1 MSYKNPRLVIA
12 VVALLY
18 SFCPVQAQEKQQ
30 KPEKQYYG
38 SLDPQMRKIL
48 IAKAHVLKILKP
60 DVKEEDDKNNLTD
73 KIDYVKFLS
82 EKCGFEY
89 SRDANGLPVR
99 PQVSCV
105 YKPRTP
111 GDDFNGMTAKFDC
124 TFTFQNKDGQI
135 SEKTLKVK
143 YEPRKYEGGGFKEVP
158 QAVIGTGIAR
168 LLGFYTGT
176 YCPVDLTCKD
186 CPSDNPWSQGK
197 SSAPALKGSVIEFK
211 NVVVAIKQKGYSVV
225 DSKNVNAEKQQ
236 GFKFDELTQT
246 YIAKIDKNL
255 QAAQR
260 AERDALTLWMNFVV
274 SGDADHHNNKLICVN
289 SKKPATPQEKP
300 TCELSAALIN
310 DYGNSFGYSDA
321 NTKLK
326 LRKFA
331 VEALRGTSEG
341 AETTGA
347 SGNARASGHLM
358 SKQGRDLFVRN
369 AEAITDQQLS
379 DILNLAQIE
388 KTSDSSVQAWTEAIR
403 KKIQK
408 IKSVK
413 MKE

>member
-1 MSYKNPRLVIA
+1 MSYKNPRFLIA
-12 VVALLY
+12 VVVLMAA
-18 SFCPVQAQEKQQ
+18 FNQAHAQEK
-30 KPEKQYYG
+30 EYYG
-38 SLDPQMRKIL
+38 SIDPQMRKVL
-48 IAKAHVLKILKP
+48 IARAHVLKLLKP
-60 DVKEEDDKNNLTD
+60 EVKEEDDKNNLTD

-89 SRDANGLPVR
+89 SRDVNGLPVR

-105 YKPRTP
+105 YKPREK
-111 GDDFNGMTAKFDC
+111 GDEFNGMTSKFDC
-124 TFTFQNKDGQI
+124 TFTFQNKDGQV

-143 YEPRKYEGGGFKEVP
+143 YEPKKHAGGGFKEVP

-186 CPSDNPWSQGK
+186 CPSENPWAQGK
-197 SSAPALKGSVIEFK
+197 SSAPALKGSVVEFK
-211 NVVVAIKQKGYSVV
+211 NVVVAIKQKGYNVV

-246 YIAKIDKNL
+246 YIAKIDKTF

-274 SGDADHHNNKLICVN
+274 SGDADHHNNKLLCVK
-289 SKKPATPQEKP
+289 SVKPANPQDRP
-300 TCELSAALIN
+300 SCEISAALIN

-321 NTKLK
+321 DTKLK
-326 LRKFA
+326 LKKFS
-331 VEALRGTSEG
+331 VNALWSGSEG

-347 SGNARASGHLM
+347 SGNARASGHIM

-369 AEAITDQQLS
+369 AESITDQQLS

-388 KTSDSSVQAWTEAIR
+388 KTSDSNVVSWIAAIR
-403 KKIQK
+403 NKIQK